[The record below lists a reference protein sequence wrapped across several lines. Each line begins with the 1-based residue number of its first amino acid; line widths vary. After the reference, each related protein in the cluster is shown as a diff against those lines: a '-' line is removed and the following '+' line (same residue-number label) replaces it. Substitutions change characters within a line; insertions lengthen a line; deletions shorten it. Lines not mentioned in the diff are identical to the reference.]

1 MSSAS
6 GLDKSLMLLQYPA
19 RMAVPVV
26 LLLVN
31 RISRSTALRADLR
44 KRLSSK
50 LLGAVQRLNAMAG
63 AIGDARTMMRL
74 FGELRRKN
82 RRRLEAYELKTSC
95 PSLGL
100 IPILAALKRILLGSA
115 PAFDTTDS
123 AISTLQLIT
132 LFCYYPLENLS
143 YLSSKGAIG
152 LSKARE
158 GRWSLWSVRFWA
170 AYVMLDLWALKRR
183 RDGLIVREKAAR
195 LEGEDLN
202 ESEKGKSTLKSDW
215 EQWTEEVMVNV

>member
-19 RMAVPVV
+19 RMVVPVV

-44 KRLSSK
+44 KRLSSQ
-50 LLGAVQRLNAMAG
+50 LLGLVQRLNAMAG

-74 FGELRRKN
+74 F
-82 RRRLEAYELKTSC
+82 
-95 PSLGL
+95 GL

-123 AISTLQLIT
+123 TISTLQLIT

-195 LEGEDLN
+195 LEGQDVN
-202 ESEKGKSTLKSDW
+202 ESEKGKSTLNSDW